1 MQIDQHLKAVI
12 RTPLPAHLQ
21 IPEAVFLR
29 SSILFFKKHIV
40 HRDPD
45 MVKSKRCDIFD
56 VIFGDESVK
65 MLFAVSIKLGDP
77 SSEIDALLKSFKLSH
92 TDPLR
97 FPLIS
102 VSSRIPSIVSC
113 CDLL

>member
-12 RTPLPAHLQ
+12 RAPLPAHLQ
-21 IPEAVFLR
+21 IPETVFFRR
-29 SSILFFKKHIV
+29 SVLFLKKHVV

-45 MVKSKRCDIFD
+45 MIKSERCDIFD
-56 VIFGDESVK
+56 VISGDESVK

-77 SSEIDALLKSFKLSH
+77 SSEIDAFLKTFKLSH

-97 FPLIS
+97 FH
-102 VSSRIPSIVSC
+102 
-113 CDLL
+113 